1 RDIIPD
7 YKRYVEP
14 FFGGGGIFF
23 QEEPELALINDYNSL
38 LMDFYR
44 LVKRQ
49 DKKFGDYLEQFQGNW
64 DKLAQFTDEIKEEL
78 SALFK
83 DYRRARINETDVDR
97 QVSELLKNN
106 LEGFNGIFDE
116 GFVVDIDEMFNHIVK
131 AVTAKIKRMKKVEQ
145 KKNKKLSR
153 DDIIKNI
160 ETGFTGGFYTHYR
173 DVLND
178 CSLNRRKLP
187 KEKHIAVFYYIRE
200 FCYGSMFRY
209 NSKGEFNIPYGG
221 ISYNK
226 KDFSS
231 KIDSLFNKEIE
242 GLFKNTEIYDLDFEE
257 FINRTDLNKDDFV
270 FFDPPYDTDF
280 STYGG
285 NPFGRRD
292 HQRLADVIENMEA
305 KCILII
311 KNTQFIDELYQG
323 RGLNV
328 SSFEKLYSY
337 NVRGRN
343 NRETRHLIISNY

>member
-1 RDIIPD
+1 MNSTVIKWPGGKRNEYKYIRDIIPD

-23 QEEPELALINDYNSL
+23 QEEPEVALINDYNSL

-44 LVKRQ
+44 LVKKR
-49 DKKFGDYLEQFQGNW
+49 DKKFKYHLKQFEHNW
-64 DKLAQFTDEIKEEL
+64 DNMDNFTKNMKGPLSIIFQHYREDKLTE
-78 SALFK
+78 S
-83 DYRRARINETDVDR
+83 DVDK

-116 GFVVDIDEMFNHIVK
+116 EFAVDIDEMFNHIVK

-200 FCYGSMFRY
+200 FCYGFMFRY

-257 FINRTDLNKDDFV
+257 FINRIDLNKDDFV

-280 STYGG
+280 SIYWV
-285 NPFGRRD
+285 N
-292 HQRLADVIENMEA
+292 
-305 KCILII
+305 
-311 KNTQFIDELYQG
+311 
-323 RGLNV
+323 
-328 SSFEKLYSY
+328 SF
-337 NVRGRN
+337 VCR
-343 NRETRHLIISNY
+343 